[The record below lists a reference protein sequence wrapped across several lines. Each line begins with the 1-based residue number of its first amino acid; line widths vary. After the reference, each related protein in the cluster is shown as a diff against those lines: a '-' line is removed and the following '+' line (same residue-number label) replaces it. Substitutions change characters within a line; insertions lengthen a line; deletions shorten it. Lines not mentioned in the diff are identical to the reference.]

1 MGVCTCIG
9 VCACLTVATVA
20 VITSLS
26 SRNCSCSETEKNIE
40 NC

>member
-9 VCACLTVATVA
+9 VCTCLTIATVA

-26 SRNCSCSETEKNIE
+26 SRNCSCYEPEKNID